1 MRNKDVIR
9 HIKGKYEP
17 KAEWATSK
25 AGVYSSAE
33 TVLEELGT
41 PFTLKLLEYRK
52 VQKEYSTYA
61 EKLPSLIWPDGK
73 VHPKLH
79 QTSTNTGRLSCASPN
94 MQNWPSDS
102 EVKAI
107 FVSRFKGGKIVA
119 FDFKQMEV
127 IALAYLSQDAQL
139 LEDVLNGRDI
149 HEETGKVVFG
159 GRKMTKEERRIVKT
173 VNFGL
178 AYGGGAKVLALQA
191 KIPEEQAKQIID
203 AFYHRYPDVYGWQ
216 QENIHMVNEGAAY
229 MGHYLKGNGVMSSIL
244 PSVTGR
250 RYLFT
255 ETFAPQWMDRPF
267 SFSPTEIKNYPV
279 QGLAT
284 ADIVPMMMGKLLR
297 ELKKNRFEAKLVNQ
311 VHDSILLDVP
321 EKELDKV
328 VECGRMVLE
337 SNYFEEVFGVPFLP
351 LKVSI
356 GIGDNWLEADKE

>member
-1 MRNKDVIR
+1 
-9 HIKGKYEP
+9 
-17 KAEWATSK
+17 
-25 AGVYSSAE
+25 
-33 TVLEELGT
+33 
-41 PFTLKLLEYRK
+41 
-52 VQKEYSTYA
+52 
-61 EKLPSLIWPDGK
+61 
-73 VHPKLH
+73 
-79 QTSTNTGRLSCASPN
+79 
-94 MQNWPSDS
+94 
-102 EVKAI
+102 
-107 FVSRFKGGKIVA
+107 
-119 FDFKQMEV
+119 
-127 IALAYLSQDAQL
+127 
-139 LEDVLNGRDI
+139 
-149 HEETGKVVFG
+149 
-159 GRKMTKEERRIVKT
+159 
-173 VNFGL
+173 
-178 AYGGGAKVLALQA
+178 
-191 KIPEEQAKQIID
+191 
-203 AFYHRYPDVYGWQ
+203 
-216 QENIHMVNEGAAY
+216 
-229 MGHYLKGNGVMSSIL
+229 MGHYLKGSGIQASIL

-328 VECGRMVLE
+328 IECGRMVLE